1 MPRAHLQFGAEG
13 WIPPY
18 DLKSATMSGSCGLWV
33 LRWRGTHGRTWG
45 VSASYPLFTPSSLTY
60 YFPHTI
66 YFQDPKSLLITLLL
80 FGFPKSI
87 SLCPFKIFFLQ
98 PAHCSK
104 AWRTVAT
111 TAPHTTFNNY
121 RMAHL
126 FNATVALV
134 TQNGSLIEK
143 NTLKRTD
150 FSK

>member
-13 WIPPY
+13 RIPPY

-60 YFPHTI
+60 YFPHTL

-98 PAHCSK
+98 PAHC
-104 AWRTVAT
+104 RTTDGPWLRLLHTRPSIT
-111 TAPHTTFNNY
+111 TGWHIFLMPPL
-121 RMAHL
+121 HL
-126 FNATVALV
+126 
-134 TQNGSLIEK
+134 SLK
-143 NTLKRTD
+143 MGL
-150 FSK
+150 